1 MCAPAQK
8 FIVRLPGEL
17 HTQVKRIAKQENRSM
32 NNEIV
37 DRLEKSLVA
46 TEVRS
51 HDKKLITILLGKIA
65 TLEQQIESL
74 QMTTPEPDR

>member
-1 MCAPAQK
+1 
-8 FIVRLPGEL
+8 
-17 HTQVKRIAKQENRSM
+17 M

-46 TEVRS
+46 SEARS

-74 QMTTPEPDR
+74 QVTPPEPNP

>member
-46 TEVRS
+46 SDARG
-51 HDKKLITILLGKIA
+51 HDEKLITILLSKIES
-65 TLEQQIESL
+65 LEQQIESL
-74 QMTTPEPDR
+74 QVTPPEPNP